1 MKVSELIEK
10 LRILP
15 QDAKVIVVEPEYWDG
30 DEQARAPFDDADTGL
45 RVDDKVVR
53 L

>member
-30 DEQARAPFDDADTGL
+30 DEQARAPFDDVDAGL
-45 RVDDKVVR
+45 RADGSVVR

>member
-10 LRILP
+10 LCELP
-15 QDAKVIVVEPEYWDG
+15 QDAEVIVVEPEYWEG
-30 DEQARAPFDDADTGL
+30 ESQARAPLADVEAGL
-45 RVDDKVVR
+45 RADGKVVR